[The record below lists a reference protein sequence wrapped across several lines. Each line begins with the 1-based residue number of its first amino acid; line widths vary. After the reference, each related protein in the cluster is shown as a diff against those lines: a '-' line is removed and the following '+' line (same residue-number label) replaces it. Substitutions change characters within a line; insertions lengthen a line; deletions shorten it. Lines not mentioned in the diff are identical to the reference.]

1 MAQAQDPP
9 QAFPAAEQAN
19 VDPLVFQTAQPLT
32 NNEVQ
37 LLLSKWGA
45 QCREADPTWVESP
58 GVKDVQKYLTA
69 VSGSTGANLIPEVF
83 GRIRQRCESFG
94 LASWE
99 TCMLVNLLPNTP
111 EAAFAYIPALKARY
125 NDEEMRTLL
134 NDLEAYSQRF

>member
-1 MAQAQDPP
+1 MAELGSGITSGPREAMAQPQDVP

-19 VDPLVFQTAQPLT
+19 VDPIGIDVLLCHACLAVPINSMESHLLPSWPAVFQTAQPLT

-45 QCREADPTWVESP
+45 QCRDADPTWVESP

-83 GRIRQRCESFG
+83 GRIRQ
-94 LASWE
+94 
-99 TCMLVNLLPNTP
+99 
-111 EAAFAYIPALKARY
+111 
-125 NDEEMRTLL
+125 
-134 NDLEAYSQRF
+134 